1 MSIPADAMPFELASM
16 ARAIRYQEWLASGVE
31 PHMGQRVL
39 ELGSGIGT
47 MTRWLAEKRPVIATD
62 ISEPL
67 LSRLRAAA
75 ATWPCTPEAVCRFDP
90 SAGGELPDEIVGVD
104 TAVSFN
110 VLEHIR
116 DDGAAIAGMFRAI
129 DTRPP
134 GTRGRVI
141 IFVPAHQWAYGG
153 IDEAFDHYRRY
164 SKRHLTRLI
173 RMVAP
178 DGTDIHARYFN
189 TLGLPGWF
197 LIGRVLRRSTFGM
210 QSVDAMERLI
220 PVNRRLDALLHGRRD
235 LPLGQSLLVVAEA
248 P

>member
-1 MSIPADAMPFELASM
+1 MTTTAHDMPFELASM
-16 ARAIRYQEWLASGVE
+16 ARAVGYQQWLASSVE
-31 PHMGQRVL
+31 RHLGHRVL

-47 MTRWLAEKRPVIATD
+47 MTRWLAEHRPVVATD
-62 ISEPL
+62 VSEPL
-67 LSRLRAAA
+67 LARLRAAS
-75 ATWPCTPEAVCRFDP
+75 ATWPRPPAAVCEFDP
-90 SAGGELPDEIVGVD
+90 SAAGALPDDVIGVD

-116 DDGAAIAGMFRAI
+116 DDGAAIAGMFHAVG
-129 DTRPP
+129 TRPS

-178 DGTDIHARYFN
+178 SGTEIRARYFN

-235 LPLGQSLLVVAEA
+235 LPLGQSLLVVADA